1 MGVNDQHWV
10 CISVN
15 CIMVAVFNP
24 NMVRYHQSMIHQ
36 HLEAHSPLTEGHH
49 PPLAGGP
56 PLPTHRGYSPSAEG
70 VASVHGVQTPISLE
84 YQICPPTLTIWY
96 SSNWNGEDRLSP
108 YAATFLYEIFFL
120 QRSGGLKPNFTSPT
134 ASWVKILTNR
144 IIVIFGVIEL
154 QS

>member
-56 PLPTHRGYSPSAEG
+56 PLPTHRGYHSLCRGGGLCVRCADTNFPRVSNLPTHPPLPFDTLVTGMGEG
-70 VASVHGVQTPISLE
+70 GV
-84 YQICPPTLTIWY
+84 W
-96 SSNWNGEDRLSP
+96 SNWQVANG
-108 YAATFLYEIFFL
+108 Y
-120 QRSGGLKPNFTSPT
+120 Q
-134 ASWVKILTNR
+134 SWVTQIWRSDCNVLSQTR
-144 IIVIFGVIEL
+144 PMPLPQFDR
-154 QS
+154 